1 MRKIVIIF
9 LWFVVCG
16 LCLDLKGQ
24 ELNCNLTVSTPQI
37 EGTNKQVFQTLEND
51 LEAFMNSYRWTDL
64 VYADDERIDC
74 NMMITVS
81 NVEDDKFTC
90 ELQVQAS
97 RPVYGSSYTTNLL
110 NIRDK
115 EFTFTYKEFDPIDIN
130 KSTFESNLTAVM
142 AYYAYLIIGFDL
154 DSYSRLG
161 GQAAFATAEQIV
173 NMCQSRSDESEV
185 KGWHMELGSQ
195 RNRYSIISNIMDD
208 RFKPLREFYYEYHRL
223 ALDNMATNVDNS
235 RAKIAEQIG
244 VLRDL
249 NRQSPSAPL
258 IITFLDAKNDEL
270 INIFAKRGLSEEK
283 KLVHEILTSVNPT
296 LSNRYDEILK

>member
-1 MRKIVIIF
+1 MKRIF
-9 LWFVVCG
+9 LLLICA
-16 LCLDLKGQ
+16 LCIVRCALSQ
-24 ELNCNLTVSTPQI
+24 ELNCNLTINTPQI
-37 EGTNKQVFQTLEND
+37 EGTNKQVFETLEND
-51 LEAFMNSYRWTDL
+51 LETFMNSYRWTDL
-64 VYADDERIDC
+64 IYADNEKIDC
-74 NMMITVS
+74 NIMIVVS
-81 NVEDDKFTC
+81 SVEDDKFTC

-110 NIRDK
+110 NVRDQ
-115 EFTFTYKEFDPIDIN
+115 EFVFTYKEFDPIDIN
-130 KSTFESNLTAVM
+130 RSTYESNLTAVM

-161 GQAAFATAEQIV
+161 GQSAFATAEQIV
-173 NMCQSRSDESEV
+173 NMCQSRSDENES
-185 KGWHMELGSQ
+185 KGWKMELGSQ

-223 ALDNMATNVDNS
+223 ALDNMAINVDNA
-235 RAKIAEQIG
+235 RAKIAEQIS

-249 NRQSPSAPL
+249 NRQNPSAPFIL
-258 IITFLDAKNDEL
+258 IFLDAKNDEL

-283 KLVHEILTSVNPT
+283 KLVHEVLTAVNPT

>member
-1 MRKIVIIF
+1 MRKIVI
-9 LWFVVCG
+9 LL
-16 LCLDLKGQ
+16 LCIVHCTLCIEVNAQ
-24 ELNCNLTVSTPQI
+24 ELNCNLTVSAPQI

-51 LEAFMNSYRWTDL
+51 LETFMNSYRWTDL
-64 VYADDERIDC
+64 IYADAERIDC
-74 NMMITVS
+74 NIMIVVS
-81 NVEDDKFTC
+81 SLEDDKFTC

-110 NIRDK
+110 NVRDQ
-115 EFTFTYKEFDPIDIN
+115 EFIFTYKEFDPIDIN
-130 KSTFESNLTAVM
+130 KSTYESNLTAVM

-161 GQAAFATAEQIV
+161 GQSAFATAEQIV
-173 NMCQSRSDESEV
+173 NMCQSHSDESES
-185 KGWHMELGSQ
+185 KGWKMELGSQ

-223 ALDNMATNVDNS
+223 ALDNMATNVDNA
-235 RAKIAEQIG
+235 RAKIAEQIS

-249 NRQSPSAPL
+249 NRQSPSAPF

-270 INIFAKRGLSEEK
+270 INIFAKRGLSDEK
-283 KLVHEILTSVNPT
+283 KLVHEVLTSVNPT